1 MTIRALSD
9 VAVAERAGLISAI
22 EEILFLSSPSGGTLR
37 GAERDDFFRRW
48 TGFYLDQ
55 AAELCLLYH
64 EGGRVLGYLTG
75 CDASRDAARLFD
87 DLFYYAAFAEFHAAY
102 PAHFHVNVHPDARR
116 RGVGAVLVENFATR
130 VGTAVHLVT
139 AVAARNVRF
148 YDRLGFATVAM
159 RRVDGRDLVM
169 LGRTAA

>member
-1 MTIRALSD
+1 MAIRALSD

-22 EEILFLSSPSGGTLR
+22 EGIFFLSSPSGGTLR

-48 TGFYLDQ
+48 TGYYLEH
-55 AAELCLLYH
+55 AAAYCLLYD

-87 DLFYYAAFAEFHAAY
+87 DLSYYAAFAEFHDAY
-102 PAHFHVNVHPDARR
+102 PAHLHVNVHPDARG

-130 VGTAVHLVT
+130 VGMAVHLVT
-139 AVAARNVRF
+139 AVGARNLRF
-148 YDRLGFATVAM
+148 YDRLGFATVAV
-159 RRVDGRDLVM
+159 RRVDGRDLVV
-169 LGRTAA
+169 LGRKAA